1 MRRLAVLAVASVT
14 ALALSAC
21 SNDSEAPDASASP
34 SGGVEAI
41 TVAQS
46 ETLAPDIEFTA
57 GLDYDVEETQ
67 VLWEGEG
74 EPLVADQALL
84 LDVYGESLVDGTVI
98 INTFDGTPTPNLLS
112 REMIGDAMYD
122 ALLGVR
128 VGARV
133 LVVTP
138 PGDGVAES
146 EPIALVV
153 DVLPT
158 RPVGDEVPPA
168 EGMPTVST
176 LSSGEPQV
184 TIHDG
189 VEPTGDLQVS
199 TLVRG
204 SGPQI
209 SPASHVLANYS
220 IVYYADSPADKD
232 AGLEAGEQWAAGDVF
247 DSSWAAERE
256 PLLVD
261 MDEVSAVPGLQQGLL
276 DQTQGSQV
284 MMVVPPSLG
293 YPALGTMVFVVD
305 ILDVWNPE
313 G

>member
-1 MRRLAVLAVASVT
+1 MRRLAFTAAATAT
-14 ALALSAC
+14 ALMLAAC
-21 SNDSEAPDASASP
+21 SGDGEASDATASP

-46 ETLAPDIEFTA
+46 ETLAPDIEFA
-57 GLDYDVEETQ
+57 PGASYVEEETQ

-84 LDVYGESLVDGTVI
+84 LDIYGESLVDGTVI
-98 INTFDGTPTPNLLS
+98 INTFDGSPTSTLLS
-112 REMIGDAMYD
+112 REMIGEAMYEELVD
-122 ALLGVR
+122 VR

-138 PGDGVAES
+138 PGEGVAES
-146 EPIALVV
+146 EPIAMVV
-153 DVLPT
+153 DVLPN
-158 RPVGDEVPPA
+158 RPTGDAVPPA

-176 LSSGEPQV
+176 LSTGEPQV
-184 TIHDG
+184 TVHEG
-189 VEPTGDLQVS
+189 VEPSGDLQVA

-209 SPASHVLANYS
+209 TPTSHVLANYT
-220 IVYYADSPADKD
+220 IVYYADSPADEE
-232 AGLEAGEQWAAGDVF
+232 AGFEAGEQWTAGDVF
-247 DSSWAAERE
+247 DSSFAAERE
-256 PLLVD
+256 PLLVE

-284 MMVVPPSLG
+284 MMVVPPALG

-313 G
+313 E